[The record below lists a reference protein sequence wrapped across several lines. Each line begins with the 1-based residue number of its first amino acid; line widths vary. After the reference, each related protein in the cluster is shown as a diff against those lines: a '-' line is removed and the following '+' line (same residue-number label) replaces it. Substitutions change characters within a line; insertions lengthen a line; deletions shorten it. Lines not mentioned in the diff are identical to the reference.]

1 MADIIEK
8 PLAPRRKTR
17 SNPNGSRGNGIRT
30 RSAADQSN
38 AGPKGSTPK
47 EIIEYVPVPVE
58 FYGETKTGKICDIV
72 RKKGKSLFGFIYI
85 GEGGREVAPRIY
97 FSFKNYIEERFSPRK
112 GFLVEFE
119 CGEDSAGRPF
129 ASSVHLS
136 EDGIKDA
143 EEKEQKYLS
152 NPENKRDPTGER
164 RPNSKNF
171 DDGRIVAL
179 QVTCEGKE
187 GIQQVTANVAQS
199 IGKLKHDA
207 IVAFDA
213 AIDFQVFCRVTEEVI
228 LEFT

>member
-8 PLAPRRKTR
+8 PIAPRRKTR

-30 RSAADQSN
+30 RSLVDQNN

-47 EIIEYVPVPVE
+47 DIIEYVPVPIE

-97 FSFKNYIEERFSPRK
+97 FSFKNYIEERFTPRK
-112 GFLVEFE
+112 GFLVEFD
-119 CGEDSAGRPF
+119 CGEDSAGRAF
-129 ASSVHLS
+129 ASSVHLT

-143 EEKEQKYLS
+143 EEKEKKYLS
-152 NPENKRDPTGER
+152 SNPDNRREKRETV
-164 RPNSKNF
+164 
-171 DDGRIVAL
+171 DDGRSVVLA
-179 QVTCEGKE
+179 VTCEGKE

-213 AIDFQVFCRVTEEVI
+213 AIDFQVFCRITEEVI
-228 LEFT
+228 L